1 MLGAIHMVACLM
13 PSVCVMICGG
23 PGAQPASSY
32 SYACANPRKGVSPL
46 HASNRPS
53 GWPAAAMEKKGLLPG
68 GLPLR
73 ARARIS
79 IDPEDPTGMR
89 SNPKMAPLE
98 EPKSFVQP
106 SLLAGDLLQA
116 PDPDRTGSGGAEKYK
131 WGSID
136 APREADPGHAKHG
149 RYIEFVYESATSKVS
164 NSTSSNSSPDSQ
176 IPERMTWKFWG
187 FYKWGS
193 IDASRRAD
201 HARVP
206 LGAHLARVPSTVP
219 TPIAKNEAMLSIT
232 HLLKSLRLMLTFNME
247 SEVGG
252 YGLMGMVKI
261 MVKLTLILIF
271 GLLLTCPGDWAR
283 AIPRWV
289 MVGALASCTRR
300 GSPHCRHGGA

>member
-1 MLGAIHMVACLM
+1 MLGAIPMVACLM

-32 SYACANPRKGVSPL
+32 ACAHPLMGVSPL

-106 SLLAGDLLQA
+106 SLLAGDPLQA

-136 APREADPGHAKHG
+136 APREADPGHVKHG
-149 RYIEFVYESATSKVS
+149 RYIECVYESATSKVS

-176 IPERMTWKFWG
+176 IRERMTWEFWG
-187 FYKWGS
+187 FYKCS
-193 IDASRRAD
+193 
-201 HARVP
+201 
-206 LGAHLARVPSTVP
+206 
-219 TPIAKNEAMLSIT
+219 LSW
-232 HLLKSLRLMLTFNME
+232 SDSM
-247 SEVGG
+247 S
-252 YGLMGMVKI
+252 
-261 MVKLTLILIF
+261 
-271 GLLLTCPGDWAR
+271 
-283 AIPRWV
+283 
-289 MVGALASCTRR
+289 S
-300 GSPHCRHGGA
+300 